1 MEKNSKTI
9 SFEFFPPKTA
19 SGSKKLI
26 DLAKIFEAVPADY
39 FSVTFGAGGSTQ
51 QGTLDACRSLFDATK
66 TPIAPHISGIGSDK
80 ESISLALNAYKDKG
94 LKKLVVLRGDLP
106 SGHGSIGDF
115 RYAVDLID
123 YINEEYDNYFEIE
136 VGAYP
141 ETHPEA
147 VSPDHDLKYFCEKMS
162 REVQGAVTQFFFDTD
177 VYFRFVENCK
187 KLGCDKPITAGIMP
201 ISNKDG
207 LIRMAN
213 NCGAK
218 LPDSLIKQ
226 LDSYSEEEDIKKF
239 GIDYISSLVQE
250 LIKKG
255 APGIHFYTI
264 NQLEPTKLILDNLD

>member
-1 MEKNSKTI
+1 MEKNSKTF

-19 SGSKKLI
+19 SGSQKLI
-26 DLAKIFEAVPADY
+26 DIAKIFEAVPAEY

-51 QGTLDACRSLFDATK
+51 QGTLDTCRSLFDSTK
-66 TPIAPHISGIGSDK
+66 IPIAPHISGIGSDK
-80 ESISLALNAYKDKG
+80 ESISHALNAYKDVG

-123 YINEEYDNYFEIE
+123 FIDEEYDSYFEIE

>member
-51 QGTLDACRSLFDATK
+51 QGTLDTCRSLFDATK

-106 SGHGSIGDF
+106 SGYGSIGDF

-123 YINEEYDNYFEIE
+123 FINEEYDNYFEIE

>member
-51 QGTLDACRSLFDATK
+51 QGTLDTCRSLFDATK

-80 ESISLALNAYKDKG
+80 ESISHALNAYKEKG
-94 LKKLVVLRGDLP
+94 FKKLVVLRGDLP

-201 ISNKDG
+201 ISNKDS

-239 GIDYISSLVQE
+239 GIDYVSSLVQE

>member
-1 MEKNSKTI
+1 MEKNFKTF

-19 SGSKKLI
+19 SGSQKLI

-51 QGTLDACRSLFDATK
+51 QGTLDTCRSLFDATK

-80 ESISLALNAYKDKG
+80 EAITFALNAYKDKG

-123 YINEEYDNYFEIE
+123 FINEEYNNYFEIE

-147 VSPDHDLKYFCEKMS
+147 ISPDHDLKYFCEKMS

-187 KLGCDKPITAGIMP
+187 KLGCDKPITPGIMP
-201 ISNKDG
+201 ISNKDA

-218 LPDSLIKQ
+218 LPDLLINQ
-226 LDSYSEEEDIKKF
+226 LDSYSKEEDIKKF
-239 GIDYISSLVQE
+239 GIDYVSSLVQE

>member
-51 QGTLDACRSLFDATK
+51 QGTLDACVSLFDATK
-66 TPIAPHISGIGSDK
+66 TTIAPHISGIGSDK
-80 ESISLALNAYKDKG
+80 ESISHTLNAYKDKG

-201 ISNKDG
+201 ISNKDS

-218 LPDSLIKQ
+218 LPVSLIKQ
-226 LDSYSEEEDIKKF
+226 LDSYSREEDIKKF
-239 GIDYISSLVQE
+239 GIDYVSSLVQE

>member
-80 ESISLALNAYKDKG
+80 ESISHALNAYKDKG

-123 YINEEYDNYFEIE
+123 FINEEYDNYFEIE

-201 ISNKDG
+201 ISNKDS

-226 LDSYSEEEDIKKF
+226 LDSYSKEEDIKKF
-239 GIDYISSLVQE
+239 GIDYVSSLVQE

>member
-26 DLAKIFEAVPADY
+26 NLAKIFEAVPADY

-51 QGTLDACRSLFDATK
+51 QGTLDTCRSLFDATK

-80 ESISLALNAYKDKG
+80 ESISHALNAYKDNG

-147 VSPDHDLKYFCEKMS
+147 ISPDHDLKYFCEKMS

-187 KLGCDKPITAGIMP
+187 KLGCNKPITAGIMP
-201 ISNKDG
+201 ISNKDA

-239 GIDYISSLVQE
+239 GIDYVSSLVQE

>member
-1 MEKNSKTI
+1 
-9 SFEFFPPKTA
+9 
-19 SGSKKLI
+19 
-26 DLAKIFEAVPADY
+26 
-39 FSVTFGAGGSTQ
+39 
-51 QGTLDACRSLFDATK
+51 
-66 TPIAPHISGIGSDK
+66 
-80 ESISLALNAYKDKG
+80 
-94 LKKLVVLRGDLP
+94 
-106 SGHGSIGDF
+106 
-115 RYAVDLID
+115 LID

-201 ISNKDG
+201 ISNKDA

-239 GIDYISSLVQE
+239 GVDYVSSLVQE

>member
-51 QGTLDACRSLFDATK
+51 QGTLDACKSLFDATK

-80 ESISLALNAYKDKG
+80 ESISHALNAYKDKG

-123 YINEEYDNYFEIE
+123 FINVEYDNYFEIE

-201 ISNKDG
+201 ISNKDT

-218 LPDSLIKQ
+218 LPDSLIKH
-226 LDSYSEEEDIKKF
+226 LDSYSDEEDIKKF
-239 GIDYISSLVQE
+239 GIDYVSSLVQE

>member
-51 QGTLDACRSLFDATK
+51 QGTLDACKSLFDATK

-80 ESISLALNAYKDKG
+80 ESISHALNAYKDNG

-201 ISNKDG
+201 ISNKDS

-226 LDSYSEEEDIKKF
+226 LNSYSEEEDVKKF
-239 GIDYISSLVQE
+239 GIDYVSSLVQE

>member
-1 MEKNSKTI
+1 MEKNFKTF

-19 SGSKKLI
+19 SGSQKLI

-51 QGTLDACRSLFDATK
+51 QGTLDTCRSLFDATK

-80 ESISLALNAYKDKG
+80 EAITFALNAYKDKG

-123 YINEEYDNYFEIE
+123 FINEEYNNYFEIE

-147 VSPDHDLKYFCEKMS
+147 ISPDHDLKYFCEKMS

-201 ISNKDG
+201 ISNKDA

-218 LPDSLIKQ
+218 LPDLLINQ
-226 LDSYSEEEDIKKF
+226 LDSYSKEEDIKKF
-239 GIDYISSLVQE
+239 GIDYVSSLVQE

>member
-51 QGTLDACRSLFDATK
+51 QGTLDACKSLFDATK

-80 ESISLALNAYKDKG
+80 ESISHALNAYKDKG

-177 VYFRFVENCK
+177 VYFRFIENCK

-201 ISNKDG
+201 ISNKDA

-226 LDSYSEEEDIKKF
+226 LDSYSDEEDIKKF
-239 GIDYISSLVQE
+239 GVDYVSSLVQE

>member
-80 ESISLALNAYKDKG
+80 ESISHALNAYKDNG

-201 ISNKDG
+201 ISNKDS

>member
-19 SGSKKLI
+19 SGSQKLI

-80 ESISLALNAYKDKG
+80 ESISHALNAYKDKG

-201 ISNKDG
+201 ISNKDS

-239 GIDYISSLVQE
+239 GIDYVSALVQE

-255 APGIHFYTI
+255 APGLHFYTI

>member
-1 MEKNSKTI
+1 MEKNSKTF

-19 SGSKKLI
+19 SGSQKLI

-51 QGTLDACRSLFDATK
+51 QGTLDACKSLFDATK
-66 TPIAPHISGIGSDK
+66 TPVAPHISGIGSDK

-201 ISNKDG
+201 ISNKDS

-239 GIDYISSLVQE
+239 GIDYVSSLVQE

-264 NQLEPTKLILDNLD
+264 NQLKPTKLILDNLD

>member
-19 SGSKKLI
+19 TGSKKLI

-80 ESISLALNAYKDKG
+80 ESISYTLNAYKDKG
-94 LKKLVVLRGDLP
+94 FKKLVVLRGDLP

-123 YINEEYDNYFEIE
+123 FINEEYDNYFEIE

-147 VSPDHDLKYFCEKMS
+147 VSPDQDLKYFCEKMS

-201 ISNKDG
+201 ISSKDG

-239 GIDYISSLVQE
+239 GIDYVSSLVQE
-250 LIKKG
+250 LIKRG

>member
-51 QGTLDACRSLFDATK
+51 QGTLDTCRSLFDATK

-80 ESISLALNAYKDKG
+80 ESISHALNAYKDQG

-123 YINEEYDNYFEIE
+123 FINEEYDNYFEIE

-201 ISNKDG
+201 ISNKDA

-218 LPDSLIKQ
+218 LPDSLIN
-226 LDSYSEEEDIKKF
+226 LRDSYSKEEDIKKF
-239 GIDYISSLVQE
+239 GIDYVSSLVQE

>member
-1 MEKNSKTI
+1 MEKNSKTF

-19 SGSKKLI
+19 SGSQKLI
-26 DLAKIFEAVPADY
+26 DIAKIFEAVPAEY

-51 QGTLDACRSLFDATK
+51 QGTLDTCRSLFDSTK
-66 TPIAPHISGIGSDK
+66 IPIAPHISGIGSDK
-80 ESISLALNAYKDKG
+80 ESISHALNAYKDVG

-123 YINEEYDNYFEIE
+123 FIDEEYDSYFEIE

-201 ISNKDG
+201 ISNKDS

>member
-1 MEKNSKTI
+1 MEKNSKTL

-51 QGTLDACRSLFDATK
+51 QGTLDTCRSLFDATK

-123 YINEEYDNYFEIE
+123 FINEEYDNYFEIE

-162 REVQGAVTQFFFDTD
+162 RGVQGAVTQFFFDTD

-187 KLGCDKPITAGIMP
+187 KLGCDKPITPGIMP
-201 ISNKDG
+201 ISNKDA

-226 LDSYSEEEDIKKF
+226 LDSYSKEEDIKKF
-239 GIDYISSLVQE
+239 GIDYVSSLVQE

>member
-51 QGTLDACRSLFDATK
+51 QGTLDTCRSLFDATK

-201 ISNKDG
+201 ISNKDS

-226 LDSYSEEEDIKKF
+226 LDSYSEEDDIKKF
-239 GIDYISSLVQE
+239 GIDYVSSLVQE
-250 LIKKG
+250 LLKKG

>member
-19 SGSKKLI
+19 SGSQKLI
-26 DLAKIFEAVPADY
+26 NIAKIFEVIPADY

-51 QGTLDACRSLFDATK
+51 QGTLDTCSSLFDATK

-80 ESISLALNAYKDKG
+80 ESISLVLNAYKDKG

-123 YINEEYDNYFEIE
+123 FINEEHDNYFEIE

-201 ISNKDG
+201 ISSKDS

-239 GIDYISSLVQE
+239 GIDYVSSLIQE

>member
-19 SGSKKLI
+19 SGSQKLI

-51 QGTLDACRSLFDATK
+51 QGTLDACVSLFDATK
-66 TPIAPHISGIGSDK
+66 PTIAPHISGIGSDK
-80 ESISLALNAYKDKG
+80 ESISHTLNAYKDKG

-201 ISNKDG
+201 ISNKDA

-239 GIDYISSLVQE
+239 GIDYVSSLAQE

>member
-19 SGSKKLI
+19 SGSQKLI

-51 QGTLDACRSLFDATK
+51 QGTLDACKSLFDATK

-80 ESISLALNAYKDKG
+80 ESISHALNAYKDKG

-123 YINEEYDNYFEIE
+123 FINEEYDNYFEIE

-201 ISNKDG
+201 ISNKDS

-239 GIDYISSLVQE
+239 GVDYVSSLVQE

>member
-80 ESISLALNAYKDKG
+80 ESILLALNAYKDKG

-201 ISNKDG
+201 ISNKDA

-239 GIDYISSLVQE
+239 GIDYVSSLVQE

>member
-1 MEKNSKTI
+1 MEKNSKTF

-19 SGSKKLI
+19 SGSQKLI
-26 DLAKIFEAVPADY
+26 DIAKIFEAVPAEY

-51 QGTLDACRSLFDATK
+51 QGTLDTCRSLFDSTK
-66 TPIAPHISGIGSDK
+66 IPIAPHISGIGSDK
-80 ESISLALNAYKDKG
+80 ESISHALNAYKDKG

-106 SGHGSIGDF
+106 SGYGSIGDF

-123 YINEEYDNYFEIE
+123 FINEEYDNYFEIE

>member
-19 SGSKKLI
+19 SGSQKLI

-51 QGTLDACRSLFDATK
+51 QGTLDTCRSLFDATR

-80 ESISLALNAYKDKG
+80 ESISLALSAYKDKG

-123 YINEEYDNYFEIE
+123 FINEEYDNYFEIE

-201 ISNKDG
+201 ISNKDA

-226 LDSYSEEEDIKKF
+226 LDSYSEKEDIKKF
-239 GIDYISSLVQE
+239 GIDYVSSLVQE

>member
-1 MEKNSKTI
+1 MEKNSKKI

-51 QGTLDACRSLFDATK
+51 QGTLDACRSLFEATK

-80 ESISLALNAYKDKG
+80 ESISHALNAYKDKG
-94 LKKLVVLRGDLP
+94 FKKLLVLRGDLP

-123 YINEEYDNYFEIE
+123 FINVEYDNYFEIE

-147 VSPDHDLKYFCEKMS
+147 VSPDQDLKYFCEKMS

-201 ISNKDG
+201 ISSKDG

-239 GIDYISSLVQE
+239 GIDYVSSLVQE

>member
-1 MEKNSKTI
+1 MEKNFKTF

-19 SGSKKLI
+19 SGSQKLI

-51 QGTLDACRSLFDATK
+51 QGTLDTCRSLFDATK

-80 ESISLALNAYKDKG
+80 EAITFALNAYKDKG

-123 YINEEYDNYFEIE
+123 FINEEYNNYFEIE

-147 VSPDHDLKYFCEKMS
+147 ISPDHDLKYFCEKMS

-201 ISNKDG
+201 ISNKDS

-239 GIDYISSLVQE
+239 GIDYVSSLVQE

>member
-19 SGSKKLI
+19 SGSQKLI

-80 ESISLALNAYKDKG
+80 ESISHALNAYKDKG

-123 YINEEYDNYFEIE
+123 FINEEYDNYFEIE

-239 GIDYISSLVQE
+239 GIDYVSSLVQE

>member
-19 SGSKKLI
+19 SGSQKLI

-80 ESISLALNAYKDKG
+80 ESISHALNAYKDKG
-94 LKKLVVLRGDLP
+94 FKKLVVLRGDLP

-123 YINEEYDNYFEIE
+123 FINEEYDNYFEIE

-201 ISNKDG
+201 ISNKDS

>member
-123 YINEEYDNYFEIE
+123 FINEEYDNYFEIE

-201 ISNKDG
+201 ISSKDG

-239 GIDYISSLVQE
+239 GIDYVSSLVQE